1 MDKMFFMDY
10 IYIEMHTIIFNRK
23 LVYGTNT
30 FEQTGTIAKDYGQ
43 KALIVTGQQST
54 KKTGVL
60 FKLEKILQTNGIEY
74 IIFDKAKPNPT
85 VDIIDEGA
93 EIGRTNNCNLIIGL
107 GGGSALD
114 TAKAISGMI
123 TNEGS
128 VEEYLEFR
136 KEHKIMTN
144 QPLPMIAIPTT
155 AGTGSEATKNA
166 VINSP
171 GLKIKR
177 SIRDDRLVPEVAI
190 LDPVLIS
197 TAPKDVLAASAM
209 DALTQLIEPF
219 TGKKAQPVID
229 IIAMDGIK
237 RIGKNL
243 IQFIENPSNHKAG
256 LELLIAS
263 YFSGI
268 ALANAG
274 LGAVHA
280 LSRPF
285 GGLYNLPHGL
295 ICAILLPY
303 ITEQNWYYN
312 IKKYAQIAKALGI
325 EENLSEEKL
334 ASKVYEKIFDMNN
347 LLGIPSDFR
356 RFNIPKKDIE
366 KIIEDAQGGSMR
378 NNPKDFSKEE
388 LKELLLK
395 IL

>member
-1 MDKMFFMDY
+1 MFFASY
-10 IYIEMHTIIFNRK
+10 IYINMHTIIFNRK
-23 LVYGTNT
+23 LIYGINV
-30 FEQTGTIAKDYGQ
+30 FDQIGVIAKEYGK
-43 KALIVTGQQST
+43 KALVVTGRHST
-54 KKTGVL
+54 KETGVL
-60 FKLEKILQTNGIEY
+60 FKLEELLQANGIEY
-74 IIFDKAKPNPT
+74 TIFDKAIPNPT

-93 EIGRTNNCNLIIGL
+93 EIGKKNNCDFIIGL

-136 KEHKIMTN
+136 KDHKKIIN

-171 GLKIKR
+171 RLKIKR

-197 TAPKDVLAASAM
+197 TAPKDVLATSAM

-219 TGKKAQPVID
+219 TGKKAQPIID
-229 IIAMDGIK
+229 IIALDGIK

-243 IQFIENPSNHKAG
+243 IQFIENPLNYEAG

-274 LGAVHA
+274 LGTVHA

-303 ITEQNWYYN
+303 ITEQNWHYN
-312 IKKYAQIAKALGI
+312 IKKYAQVAKALGI
-325 EENLSEEKL
+325 DENLSEEKL
-334 ASKVYEKIFDMNN
+334 ASKVAEKIFEMNKS
-347 LLGIPSDFR
+347 LGIPANFKK
-356 RFNIPKKDIE
+356 FNIPKEDID

-378 NNPKDFSKEE
+378 NNPKDFSREE